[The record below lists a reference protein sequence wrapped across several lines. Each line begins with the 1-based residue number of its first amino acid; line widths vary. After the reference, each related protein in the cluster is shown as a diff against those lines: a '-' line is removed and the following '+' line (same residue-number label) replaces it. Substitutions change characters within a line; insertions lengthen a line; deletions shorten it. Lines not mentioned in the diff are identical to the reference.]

1 MKFSALSALAL
12 LGSASAFA
20 PVADVSRTSALE
32 MARKPFISGN
42 WKLNPQTKEEAQTLA
57 ADIASSIGPDTPD
70 SDIALFVPYV
80 FIEAA
85 MDSVGGKLNVG
96 AEVSFFVFSF
106 SKTVKMI
113 FLGPLSK
120 TKTNF
125 IVLL

>member
-96 AEVSFFVFSF
+96 AEVSFFCVL
-106 SKTVKMI
+106 I
-113 FLGPLSK
+113 FKNGQNDFFWDLCQNK
-120 TKTNF
+120 N
-125 IVLL
+125 

>member
-96 AEVSFFVFSF
+96 AEVSFVFSF
-106 SKTVKMI
+106 SKKRQNDL
-113 FLGPLSK
+113 FGPSVK
-120 TKTNF
+120 TKLTLSF
-125 IVLL
+125 FFW